1 MPLNYDVFINRYLLL
16 FIKHFPLQ
24 TFKASKRLSPR
35 QEWMTKGLVKCS
47 NKKSTLYKKFLKSK
61 AVIDKE
67 KYVCYRNKLKIILKI
82 AKQKFYEKKFQL
94 VSGNLYKTWQLLNS
108 VMNKDYTT
116 KLVSNFCKDGIILN
130 SPDDIVECFNDYFV
144 NVGPK
149 LANVIPTTAKQFSS
163 YLSNSPMNSLSL
175 FLTDSHEVINVV
187 NCLNNKTSYGVD
199 DIPVIIVKKCIS
211 AIANPMAALINC
223 SFRTGRF
230 PDSLKI
236 AKICPIFKSGCEN
249 EFSNYR
255 PISILPSFSKIYEKI
270 AYNRLENFVLSN
282 ETLTNCQYG
291 FRSKHSTFMA
301 LLDMYNKV
309 SESIDLGNFTI
320 GIFIDLSKAFDTIDH
335 GILCHKLEHYGVR
348 GIALEWF
355 RDYLNSRKQCVSFNN
370 VFSGFKEI
378 TCGVPQGSILGPLL
392 FILYVNDI
400 TNCSKLLKFILF
412 ADDTNLFYSH
422 KNMEDFIATTN
433 QELGHLSDWFKANKL
448 SLNAG
453 KTNFMLFGRKGQ
465 SVKNELY
472 ITIDGNKIER
482 VDHVKFLG
490 VHIDACLNWKQHTSH
505 VSAKI
510 SKSIGIINKIK
521 CILSNNLLKT
531 LYYSL
536 IYPYL
541 VYCNILWG
549 NACHVS
555 LSKLIT
561 LQKRAIRIITRS
573 KYLAP
578 SKELFKSLNILNLA
592 DINKFQIGQFV
603 YKSLNNLL
611 PRSSSYHVN
620 RYLCDHRYPLRN
632 DLTTKSVAFKCR
644 IRETYIGVSGPKLWN
659 ALPLSVVSSLTFLI
673 FKNNFKIFLLDK
685 Y

>member
-1 MPLNYDVFINRYLLL
+1 
-16 FIKHFPLQ
+16 
-24 TFKASKRLSPR
+24 
-35 QEWMTKGLVKCS
+35 MTW
-47 NKKSTLYKKFLKSK
+47 
-61 AVIDKE
+61 VIS
-67 KYVCYRNKLKIILKI
+67 
-82 AKQKFYEKKFQL
+82 QL
-94 VSGNLYKTWQLLNS
+94 G
-108 VMNKDYTT
+108 
-116 KLVSNFCKDGIILN
+116 
-130 SPDDIVECFNDYFV
+130 
-144 NVGPK
+144 
-149 LANVIPTTAKQFSS
+149 
-163 YLSNSPMNSLSL
+163 YLS
-175 FLTDSHEVINVV
+175 T
-187 NCLNNKTSYGVD
+187 Y
-199 DIPVIIVKKCIS
+199 
-211 AIANPMAALINC
+211 
-223 SFRTGRF
+223 
-230 PDSLKI
+230 
-236 AKICPIFKSGCEN
+236 
-249 EFSNYR
+249 
-255 PISILPSFSKIYEKI
+255 
-270 AYNRLENFVLSN
+270 
-282 ETLTNCQYG
+282 Q
-291 FRSKHSTFMA
+291 
-301 LLDMYNKV
+301 
-309 SESIDLGNFTI
+309 
-320 GIFIDLSKAFDTIDH
+320 KAFNTIDH
-335 GILCHKLEHYGVR
+335 GILCHKLEFCGVR

-465 SVKNELY
+465 SVKNELN